1 MRQPPKIVIVGIGN
15 LLRGDDGV
23 GLVVTT
29 RLKEHLRNKPDVKIY
44 SVGESPENYLDKITA
59 DQPDIIYLIDAG
71 GFGGKPGEFRL
82 FSNPQPK
89 TQGFSTHSTSLSL
102 VINFLTLQTA
112 AQVYLLAIQPE
123 KIGMGE
129 TLSPAVTKGMEE
141 ATIFLESACQK

>member
-1 MRQPPKIVIVGIGN
+1 MPRIVIVGIGN
-15 LLRGDDGV
+15 LLAGDDGV
-23 GLVVTT
+23 GIAVTA
-29 RLKEHLRNKPDVKIY
+29 RLKERLQNKSHVRIY
-44 SVGESPENYLDKITA
+44 EVGESPENYLDKITA

-71 GFGGKPGEFRL
+71 DFGGKPGEFRI
-82 FSNPQPK
+82 FSDPQPK
-89 TQGFSTHSTSLSL
+89 IQGFSTHSTSLSL

-141 ATIFLESACQK
+141 ATQFLEAACQK